1 MRVSQVTR
9 TQVTR
14 TQATR
19 AIAGKLAGKLAV
31 TAAAAAMIWSG
42 ALAVSTTASAFDD
55 RPSSFDPL
63 LNVIGLGKD
72 NEDKPD
78 IDFRERPALVVPKGD
93 ALPPPAAGPRN
104 RAANWPVDP
113 DVRRRREA
121 EIAARAPRD
130 INAQYRANP
139 QLSAAE
145 LKQGR
150 SAGPS
155 NNPEVCPTRRN
166 GLPDCGVEEPASKI
180 KQIFSLGSKDEEARP
195 GVEPSREYLTEPP
208 TGYRAPRQVVKATQ
222 SGPIRKYEAP
232 SAGDYAR
239 GVDPNRTKDD

>member
-1 MRVSQVTR
+1 MV
-9 TQVTR
+9 
-14 TQATR
+14 
-19 AIAGKLAGKLAV
+19 LA
-31 TAAAAAMIWSG
+31 G
-42 ALAVSTTASAFDD
+42 ALAASTAARAFDD
-55 RPSSFDPL
+55 RPSAFDPV

-72 NEDKPD
+72 SEDKPD
-78 IDFRERPALVVPKGD
+78 IDFRERPKLVVPKGD
-93 ALPPPAAGPRN
+93 ALPPPVAGARS

-113 DVRRRREA
+113 DVRRRKEA

-130 INAQYRANP
+130 MNRQLTANP
-139 QLSAAE
+139 ALSAEE

-150 SAGPS
+150 TAGPS

-166 GLPDCGVEEPASKI
+166 GVPDCGVEEPASKI
-180 KQIFSLGSKDEEARP
+180 KQIFSLGSKDEELKP
-195 GVEPSREYLTEPP
+195 GAEPSREYLTEPP

-239 GVDPNRTKDD
+239 GIDPNRVKDE